1 MKFLEE
7 AKAIVAEATKV
18 PPDALPEDAN
28 IVTLSAWDS
37 IAHIGVIL
45 GLEER
50 LGHQLSAEMIVSV
63 TSLESIAA
71 LLAGEADDG

>member
-1 MKFLEE
+1 MTNLEE
-7 AKAIVAEATKV
+7 AKAIVAKAMKV
-18 PPDALPEDAN
+18 SPGSLPEDAD
-28 IVTLSAWDS
+28 VATLPAWDS

-45 GLEER
+45 GLEEK
-50 LGHQLSAEMIVSV
+50 LGRQLSPEMIVSV

>member
-1 MKFLEE
+1 MIYMEE
-7 AKAIVAEATKV
+7 AKAIVAEATKTPAV
-18 PPDALPEDAN
+18 TLPEDAS
-28 IVTLSAWDS
+28 IVALPGWDS